1 MNHAHIRLPAEW
13 EHQDGILLSWPTI
26 DSDWV
31 DILDQ
36 IEHVFVQL
44 VKQISRFEKVVIV
57 TANIDHVIQ
66 RLNQENIHSD
76 NIKCYA
82 INMNDTWTRDC
93 GPITLY
99 RDGKPLLYDFGFN
112 GWGLKFTSDK
122 DNQMNH
128 HLAQQHAFS
137 APMISQPL
145 ILEGGSIESDGQG
158 TLLTTSQ
165 CLLSRNRNPS
175 LSKSQLEH
183 FFSTQMGIQNFLWL
197 DHGYLAGDDTDSHI
211 DTLARLCPNNT
222 IVYTA
227 CKDKTDEH
235 FIALKAMEQ
244 QLREFRTID
253 GSPYQLLPLPW
264 PQAQFDHDGERLPA
278 TYANF
283 LIINGA
289 VLVPIYDD
297 PADKSALEVIQ
308 SAFPAHEIIGINC
321 SAVIIQHGSLHC
333 LTMQLPQGTLQ

>member
-1 MNHAHIRLPAEW
+1 
-13 EHQDGILLSWPTI
+13 
-26 DSDWV
+26 
-31 DILDQ
+31 
-36 IEHVFVQL
+36 
-44 VKQISRFEKVVIV
+44 
-57 TANIDHVIQ
+57 
-66 RLNQENIHSD
+66 
-76 NIKCYA
+76 
-82 INMNDTWTRDC
+82 
-93 GPITLY
+93 

-145 ILEGGSIESDGQG
+145 VLEGGSIESDGEG
-158 TLLTTSQ
+158 TLLTTSE
-165 CLLSRNRNPS
+165 CLLNRNRNPS

-183 FFSTQMGIQNFLWL
+183 FFSTQMGIQNVLWL

-227 CKDKTDEH
+227 CDDRTDEH
-235 FIALKAMEQ
+235 FVTLKAMEQ
-244 QLREFRTID
+244 QLTEFRTID

-264 PQAQFDHDGERLPA
+264 PQAQFDHNGERLPA

-283 LIINGA
+283 LIINSA

>member
-26 DSDWV
+26 DSDWA

-57 TANIDHVIQ
+57 TANIDHILQ

-82 INMNDTWTRDC
+82 IDMNDTWTRDC

-158 TLLTTSQ
+158 TLLTTSE

-222 IVYTA
+222 IIYVA
-227 CKDKTDEH
+227 CEDKTDEH

-244 QLREFRTID
+244 QLTEFRTID

-289 VLVPIYDD
+289 
-297 PADKSALEVIQ
+297 
-308 SAFPAHEIIGINC
+308 
-321 SAVIIQHGSLHC
+321 
-333 LTMQLPQGTLQ
+333 